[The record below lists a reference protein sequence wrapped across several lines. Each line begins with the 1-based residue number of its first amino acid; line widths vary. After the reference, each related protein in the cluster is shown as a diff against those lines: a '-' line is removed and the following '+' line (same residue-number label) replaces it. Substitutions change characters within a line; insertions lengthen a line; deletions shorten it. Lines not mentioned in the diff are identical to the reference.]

1 MEPLKKIREF
11 LYTPDHE
18 GSHDP
23 ETLKALLRRQ
33 PEGIH
38 LVYAEELPQTEP
50 EEYTF
55 AAHVAAL
62 ANACGGFVLVGAA
75 WNSERRE
82 PELGGLGVGD
92 PEAIPERLEEIV
104 ATHVEP
110 KVDVLV
116 TTLRIAGGWHLAVVE
131 VPRSLGA
138 PHHIDGAYPLRVGRG
153 ETEMAPEECE
163 RLERA
168 RAGERRTLSE
178 RARAVALGH
187 PERDTLLRGR
197 HGGARGAFLYVASI
211 PAVLSGRGVQLR
223 VPEGQLGFHVAGE
236 TLRAWVN
243 SQKAYTFTG
252 GSQLPMR
259 FAVAGREGE
268 ALFASR
274 DLAAFRVAAD
284 KVTAFGVEELEAFV
298 VEALRRGLPA
308 LEAIGFAG
316 PFYAALVV
324 KPDRVSELAA
334 QGGYGPG
341 IAPSTGSFN
350 EDEPLFVDGVVPL
363 AFHRRPSADSVM
375 LPLVENLRSLAGRA
389 S

>member
-1 MEPLKKIREF
+1 MERLEKLRNYLYAPDREGF
-11 LYTPDHE
+11 
-18 GSHDP
+18 HDP
-23 ETLKALLRRQ
+23 EALKKLLRRQ

-38 LVYAEELPQTEP
+38 LVYVEKLPQTEP
-50 EEYTF
+50 EERAF

-75 WNSERRE
+75 WNSERSE

-110 KVDVLV
+110 KVDALV
-116 TTLRIAGGWHLAVVE
+116 TTLRIAGGWHLAAVE
-131 VPRSLGA
+131 VPRSLDA
-138 PHHIDGAYPLRVGRG
+138 PHHIDGAYPPRVGRG
-153 ETEMAPEECE
+153 ETEMPPEECE

-197 HGGARGAFLYVASI
+197 HGGVRGAFLYVASI

-223 VPEGQLGFHVAGE
+223 LPEGQLGFHVAGE

-252 GSQLPMR
+252 GSQLPMK

-274 DLAAFRVAAD
+274 DLAAFRVDAEGT
-284 KVTAFGVEELEAFV
+284 KAFGVEELEAFV
-298 VEALRRGLPA
+298 VDTLKYNLPVLEALGY
-308 LEAIGFAG
+308 AG

-324 KPDRVSELAA
+324 KPDQASKLAT
-334 QGGYGPG
+334 QGGYGPR
-341 IAPSTGSFN
+341 IAPSAGAFDAT
-350 EDEPLFVDGVVPL
+350 EPLFVDGVVPL
-363 AFHRRPSADSVM
+363 ALHRRPSDDSVM
-375 LPLVENLRSLAGRA
+375 FPLVENLRSLAGHA